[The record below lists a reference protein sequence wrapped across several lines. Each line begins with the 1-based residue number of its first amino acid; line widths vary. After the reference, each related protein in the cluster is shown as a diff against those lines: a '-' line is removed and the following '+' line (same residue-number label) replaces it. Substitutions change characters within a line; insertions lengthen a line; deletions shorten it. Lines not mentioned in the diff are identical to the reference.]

1 MIDDYIEKWILK
13 AINDLKVAEHELKQ
27 PANEIVTDAIC
38 FHCQQA
44 VEIRYPDEF
53 YIPSIAEAKE
63 CFSIA
68 SKDKD
73 FLLKK
78 IN

>member
-1 MIDDYIEKWILK
+1 MIDDYIEKWI
-13 AINDLKVAEHELKQ
+13 
-27 PANEIVTDAIC
+27 
-38 FHCQQA
+38 FA

-53 YIPSIAEAKE
+53 YMPSVAEAKE

-78 IN
+78 II